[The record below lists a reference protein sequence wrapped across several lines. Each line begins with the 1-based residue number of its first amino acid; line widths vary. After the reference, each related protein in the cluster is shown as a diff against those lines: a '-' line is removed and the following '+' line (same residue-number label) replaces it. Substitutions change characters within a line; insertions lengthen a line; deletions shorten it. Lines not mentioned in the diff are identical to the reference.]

1 MTTHADSGGWAAAP
15 VPKLSDPADL
25 MTALPA
31 LMGFVPSRSL
41 VVVCLSGPGPS
52 FALGPTMRHDL
63 APPTD
68 VHGVHPVMVEVVTKL
83 GELCERE
90 DIVQAIAVI
99 VDDTDEVERAIASSA
114 SATAF
119 GVTHPCDY
127 EALDDHV
134 LLMDVVDAILS
145 QFGTELRSAHIV
157 GRIEANAP
165 WASFFG
171 DTRRGVLTDHRL
183 APVTLASVVNGKV
196 IRGSRDELERLLD
209 PAPEAVRRMVETA
222 IDTAADRATERTDL
236 ESLQF
241 VLDLLQTDRIAP
253 FGPMEIAETA
263 WAVERITVRDM
274 LLAVSV
280 TSLCHQAQQLWI
292 ALTRAL
298 PDADR
303 ATAATLLGFFAYV
316 RGEGPLAGT
325 AFLAALASQPDHSFA
340 TLLDNA
346 LMNAMR
352 PDFVREV
359 ASRAYDDLVDRG
371 VELPPPLV

>member
-1 MTTHADSGGWAAAP
+1 MTTHAESDGWAAAP
-15 VPKLSDPADL
+15 VPKLSDPNDL

-52 FALGPTMRHDL
+52 FRLGPTMRHDL

-68 VHGVHPVMVEVVTKL
+68 AHGVHPVMVEVVTKL
-83 GELCERE
+83 AELCERE
-90 DIVQAIAVI
+90 DILQAIAVI
-99 VDDTDEVERAIASSA
+99 VDDAVDVERAIASST
-114 SATAF
+114 STAL

-134 LLMDVVDAILS
+134 LLMDVVDAILNEY
-145 QFGTELRSAHIV
+145 GTELRSAHIV
-157 GRIEANAP
+157 GRIETDAP

-171 DTRRGVLTDHRL
+171 DTRRGVLTDHRT
-183 APVTLASVVNGKV
+183 APVTLATVVGGKT
-196 IRGSRDELERLLD
+196 IRGSREEIERLLD
-209 PAPEAVRRMVETA
+209 PAPDAVRRMVETA
-222 IDTAADRATERTDL
+222 VDVSAERAAERTDVECVQL
-236 ESLQF
+236 
-241 VLDLLQTDRIAP
+241 VLDLVQTDRIAP
-253 FGPMEIAETA
+253 YGPMEIAETA
-263 WAVERITVRDM
+263 WAVERISVRDM
-274 LLAVSV
+274 LLALAV
-280 TSLCHQAQQLWI
+280 TTVCDQAQQLWI
-292 ALTRAL
+292 SLVRAL

-303 ATAATLLGFFAYV
+303 ATAATLLGFFSYV

-325 AFLAALASQPDHSFA
+325 AFQAALASQPDHSFA
-340 TLLDNA
+340 SLLDTA

-371 VELPPPLV
+371 IALPPPTI